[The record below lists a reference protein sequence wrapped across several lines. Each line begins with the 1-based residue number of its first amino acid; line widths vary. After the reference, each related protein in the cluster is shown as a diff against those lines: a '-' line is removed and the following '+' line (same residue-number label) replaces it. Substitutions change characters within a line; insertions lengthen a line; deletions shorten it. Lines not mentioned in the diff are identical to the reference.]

1 MDRRHWEGTVDPA
14 DSDIRLL
21 KNEVSTLSAAGII
34 NPFTGIDSITPE
46 HFNAALGERLG
57 LWLGNADR
65 EYRRLSNLADMS
77 LDNYISNNKAA
88 LDVMYNDYHNDKL
101 EEIMRKVYEKNKML
115 EYRERLVQNVD
126 LIYLEPA
133 AAGPLS
139 FRTHFMAPVKR
150 FMGYTIDTYKFNILL
165 LLSSLIIFYI
175 MLYTEA
181 LRRFIS
187 RVESLRFQK
196 KRASNRE

>member
-1 MDRRHWEGTVDPA
+1 
-14 DSDIRLL
+14 
-21 KNEVSTLSAAGII
+21 
-34 NPFTGIDSITPE
+34 
-46 HFNAALGERLG
+46 
-57 LWLGNADR
+57 
-65 EYRRLSNLADMS
+65 MS

-139 FRTHFMAPVKR
+139 FRTHFMAPAKR
-150 FMGYTIDTYKFNILL
+150 FMGYTIDTYRFNILL
-165 LLSSLIIFYI
+165 LLFSLIILYI

-181 LRRFIS
+181 LRRIIS
-187 RVESLRFQK
+187 RIERLRFQK
-196 KRASNRE
+196 KRASDRE